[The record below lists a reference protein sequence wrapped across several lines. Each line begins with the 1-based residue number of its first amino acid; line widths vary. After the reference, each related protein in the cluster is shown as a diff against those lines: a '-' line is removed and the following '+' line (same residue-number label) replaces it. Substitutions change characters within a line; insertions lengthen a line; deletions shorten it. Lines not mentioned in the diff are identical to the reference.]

1 MALEL
6 DHAFVGCTANAPEA
20 EALLQLGLVEGS
32 SNTHAGQGTANRR
45 FFFDN
50 FMLELIW
57 VADATEAT
65 NPLTSGTRLWERCS
79 SSDPAVNPFGILFR
93 AVGESALP
101 APFRTWSYSPS
112 YLPPG
117 VAIEIAEGTTLQ
129 EPGLFYLPFLRGTG
143 HLKAE
148 PTNHA
153 LPFRRVKGLSAGV
166 RSLAA
171 LSEGSREAQRC
182 GVLDYFEADRNVL
195 EIHFEGSVQ
204 LEVDLQP
211 ALPLVLRVAP

>member
-1 MALEL
+1 MTLEL
-6 DHAFVGCTANAPEA
+6 DHAFVGCTACAREA
-20 EALLQLGLVEGS
+20 EVLLQLGLVEGS

-57 VADATEAT
+57 VVDATEAT
-65 NPLTSGTRLWERCS
+65 NPRTRGTRLWERCPNKS
-79 SSDPAVNPFGILFR
+79 PDINPFGILFR
-93 AVGESALP
+93 AVGDPAST
-101 APFRTWSYSPS
+101 APFRTWSYRPS

-117 VAIEIAEGTTLQ
+117 MAIEVAEGTTLQ
-129 EPGLFYLPFLRGTG
+129 EPELFYLPFLRRAG
-143 HLKAE
+143 HPTAE

-153 LPFRRVKGLSAGV
+153 LPFRRVKGLSAGA

-171 LSEGSREAQRC
+171 LSEASRAAQMH
-182 GVLDYFEADRNVL
+182 GLLDYFEADRDVI

-204 LEVDLQP
+204 MRVDLRP
-211 ALPLVLRVAP
+211 ALPLVFCVEP